1 MLEEYVGELMI
12 MLFEE
17 RKLQLLEDLRREEY
31 ALKREGAQRLHQAQK
46 QTMLNLLD
54 TFWAEFLNVSSI
66 IYKTTFLCA

>member
-1 MLEEYVGELMI
+1 MLQEYVGELMI

-31 ALKREGAQRLHQAQK
+31 LLQHECVQRLHLAQK

-66 IYKTTFLCA
+66 IH

>member
-1 MLEEYVGELMI
+1 MLQEYVGELMI

-31 ALKREGAQRLHQAQK
+31 LLQHEGVQRLHLAQK

-66 IYKTTFLCA
+66 IH